1 MVGKEKSL
9 ASLFAKKSKKRVIF
23 LASGRGSNFEAA
35 AKKIRKGN
43 LSCDPVALIV
53 DKPEAKAILIA
64 KSLQIPSFVVDFKN
78 FADKNEFNKSLLEK
92 VRSLNPDLIVTAGF
106 MRILSKEFVQ
116 EFRMKILNIH
126 PSLLPAFP
134 GINSQKQA
142 IEYGAKVSGCTV
154 HFVDEGVDTGPV
166 LMQSPVKI
174 EEGMTEEEL
183 SRKILKEEHK
193 ILPQAIQLFIQ
204 NKIQITGRKVRIIS

>member
-9 ASLFAKKSKKRVIF
+9 ASLFTKKSKKRVIF
-23 LASGRGSNFEAA
+23 LASGRGSNFEAV

-43 LSCDPVALIV
+43 ISCDPVGLIV
-53 DKPEAKAILIA
+53 DIPDAKAILVA
-64 KSLQIPSFVVDFKN
+64 KSLHIPSFVVDFKN
-78 FADKNEFNKSLLEK
+78 FVSKEEFHRALLEQ

-106 MRILSKEFVQ
+106 MRILSKDFVR

-134 GINSQKQA
+134 GIHSQRQA

-154 HFVDEGVDTGPV
+154 HFIDEGVDTGPI
-166 LMQSPVKI
+166 LLQSIVKI

-193 ILPQAIQLFIQ
+193 ILPEAIQLFIQ

>member
-1 MVGKEKSL
+1 M

>member
-78 FADKNEFNKSLLEK
+78 FADKNEFHKSLLEK